1 MKIEEIIVEA
11 QRLPLSER
19 LSLANHLLSEEGAEV
34 TKEMEV
40 AWDNVI
46 RDRIKKYD
54 EGMTSSRS
62 AFDVLNDLDKRL
74 SQ

>member
-46 RDRIKKYD
+46 RGRIKKYD